1 MNSKSVLTFFLASF
15 ILLSCNKDI
24 IEKDDSEILSDND
37 IVKLANSNASLTALE
52 RLGKAIYFDPRFSEP
67 IYRQSCASCHAPNN
81 GWVGFGAGPRSRGG
95 GRGAIAGIPE
105 GAVIG
110 IYGKRASPSAAY
122 ATFSP
127 VFHPEKGTGDDD
139 FVGGL
144 FWDGRATGRR
154 VPGNPAAEQ
163 ALGPLVSP
171 VEQNHASPLQVL
183 QKIISSQS
191 YLTLWNN
198 AFGTTNIPT
207 GTAQEIEQSYQR
219 VGIAIA
225 AYEGSL
231 EVNQFSS
238 KYDAYLRKEVELTPL
253 EKKGLELFNSD
264 AKCFR
269 CHLSETEGAKPVL
282 FTDFKY
288 HNLGIPKNPQNPKYW
303 TDPNFID
310 LGLGGYLKN
319 QTVNIAW
326 REEAEKNYGKFKTP
340 TLRNAAKG
348 FNRRFMHNGA
358 FKTLE
363 EVVHFY
369 NTRDDSD
376 FRGFWAAPE
385 YGENIQNGWMGN
397 LGLTPYEESAVVAF
411 LKTLTDGY
419 NNPTRRVL

>member
-1 MNSKSVLTFFLASF
+1 MNSKLLFRLLIASVFF
-15 ILLSCNKDI
+15 LSCNKDI
-24 IEKDDSEILSDND
+24 LVEEEFEILTDND
-37 IVKLANSNASLTALE
+37 IVKLANSNASLSNLE

-67 IYRQSCASCHAPNN
+67 IYRQSCSSCHAPNN

-105 GAVIG
+105 GAVFG
-110 IYGKRASPSAAY
+110 RYGGRAAPSAAY

-171 VEQNHASPLQVL
+171 VEQNHATSLQVL
-183 QKIISSQS
+183 NKIINSES
-191 YLTLWNN
+191 YLTMWNN
-198 AFGTTNIPT
+198 AFGTRNIPT
-207 GTAQEIEQSYQR
+207 STVQEIEQSYQK

-238 KYDAYLRKEVELTPL
+238 KYDAYLRKEVELTAL

-269 CHLSETEGAKPVL
+269 CHASETEGGRPVV
-282 FTDFKY
+282 FSDFKY
-288 HNLGIPKNPQNPKYW
+288 YNLGIPKNPQNPKYW
-303 TDPNFID
+303 TDPNFVD
-310 LGLGGYLKN
+310 LGLGGYLKS
-319 QTVNIAW
+319 QTINIAW

-340 TLRNAAKG
+340 TLRNVAKG
-348 FNRRFMHNGA
+348 SNRRFMHNGA

-376 FRGFWAAPE
+376 FRNFWPAPE
-385 YGENIQNGWMGN
+385 YKENIQNGWMGN
-397 LGLTPYEESAVVAF
+397 LGLTPNEESAVVAF
-411 LKTLTDGY
+411 LKTLSDGF
-419 NNPTRRVL
+419 NKPSQRIL